1 MNRKSTYVPLF
12 QLIAALVVA
21 FFLYGILNPSTISFE
36 NLALGTQTSTY
47 QAKDKMGKTIHFLHM
62 DSSELQAFEDLS
74 NSCLDSVTLI
84 LGNSQTHSINQ
95 LKKKDKNFV
104 ELINESTSKDQ
115 KNGVVAFSFPNANL
129 QELYLALDYA
139 LRMNSR
145 VNKLILPVFMDDLRE
160 SGVREVFFT
169 ELFERNYQM
178 DNITSVSKEINSALA
193 AGDKIIESVNP
204 LELTTQEKSEKWL
217 NELLAAELTI
227 WGQRENMRG
236 SMMNWLYMLRNT
248 VFGIR
253 PGSVRHMI
261 AEPYNKNLDA
271 LKDMLQLA
279 KNKGISVYLYIP
291 PIRSDVTLPYDQSE
305 LLKFNKDVNELA
317 KLNSAK
323 IKDFS
328 GIVPGKYWG
337 YKEPTNFIDSIEVDF
352 MHFQF
357 QGHRILADSL
367 IQFISK

>member
-1 MNRKSTYVPLF
+1 
-12 QLIAALVVA
+12 
-21 FFLYGILNPSTISFE
+21 
-36 NLALGTQTSTY
+36 
-47 QAKDKMGKTIHFLHM
+47 
-62 DSSELQAFEDLS
+62 
-74 NSCLDSVTLI
+74 
-84 LGNSQTHSINQ
+84 
-95 LKKKDKNFV
+95 
-104 ELINESTSKDQ
+104 
-115 KNGVVAFSFPNANL
+115 
-129 QELYLALDYA
+129 
-139 LRMNSR
+139 
-145 VNKLILPVFMDDLRE
+145 
-160 SGVREVFFT
+160 
-169 ELFERNYQM
+169 M
-178 DNITSVSKEINSALA
+178 DNITSVSQEINSALA
-193 AGDKIIESVNP
+193 AGDKNVESANP
-204 LELTTQEKSEKWL
+204 VELTTQEKSEKWL
-217 NELLAAELTI
+217 NEFLAAELTI

-248 VFGIR
+248 VFEIR
-253 PGSVRHMI
+253 PSSVRHMI
-261 AEPYNKNLDA
+261 AEPYNKNLEA

-279 KNKGISVYLYIP
+279 KNKGIIVYLYIP

-305 LLKFNKDVNELA
+305 LLKFIKDVNELA

>member
-1 MNRKSTYVPLF
+1 MNRKSTYVPLL

-36 NLALGTQTSTY
+36 NLALGTQTSSY
-47 QAKDKMGKTIHFLHM
+47 QAKDKTGKTIHFLHM

-74 NSCLDSVTLI
+74 NSSLDSVTLI

-115 KNGVVAFSFPNANL
+115 KNRVVAFSFPNANL
-129 QELYLALDYA
+129 QELYLALDYV

-178 DNITSVSKEINSALA
+178 DNITSVSQEINSALA
-193 AGDKIIESVNP
+193 ARGEIVESANP
-204 LELTTQEKSEKWL
+204 VELTTQEKSEKWL
-217 NELLAAELTI
+217 NEVLAAELTI

-253 PGSVRHMI
+253 PGSVRYMI

>member
-1 MNRKSTYVPLF
+1 MKKKQVMRPVI
-12 QLIAALVVA
+12 QLIVALVVA
-21 FFLYGILNPSTISFE
+21 FLLYDILNPNKISFE
-36 NLALGTQTSTY
+36 NLALGTQTSAY
-47 QAKDKMGKTIHFLHM
+47 QAKDKTGKTIHFLHM
-62 DSSELQAFEDLS
+62 DSTELREFEDLCNYS
-74 NSCLDSVTLI
+74 LDSVTLI

-104 ELINESTSKDQ
+104 ELINESSAKNR

-139 LRMNSR
+139 LSRNLR

-169 ELFERNYQM
+169 ELFERNYKM
-178 DNITSVSKEINSALA
+178 DNITAVSQEINAALA
-193 AGDKIIESVNP
+193 AGDKIVESANP
-204 LELTTQEKSEKWL
+204 VELTTQEKSEKWL
-217 NELLAAELTI
+217 NQFLEAELTI

-236 SMMNWLYMLRNT
+236 SMLNWLYMLRNT

-271 LKDMLQLA
+271 LKYMLQLA

-317 KLNSAK
+317 MLNSAK

-328 GIVPGKYWG
+328 SIIPGKYWG
-337 YKEPTNFIDSIEVDF
+337 YKESTNFIDSTEVDF
-352 MHFQF
+352 MHFQL